1 MKAFSCILLL
11 ALKTWALNGQ
21 GKHFSSHHSRI
32 LGEEH
37 AAGWIAGK
45 RATTQSPASPGE
57 HGAGQTQKPPLR
69 TLSAGPAV
77 LTPGALCRGSILRGR
92 QGAWAL
98 PAASPC
104 PEPPR
109 RRRPARHSAPLP
121 EPRADPQGCSAQPLR
136 PSFSVL
142 LLATAEAL
150 RGHCE
155 ARGWRH
161 AGHVMT
167 PPFLDLPGHRPQ
179 ASSPRKRHLL
189 GQGSPPAFSRSTVL
203 CTRLCPRRRPLPAP
217 PQGGCREACVCPSC
231 CVSDT
236 LSPRTRPSVRGR
248 SSVDLN
254 VNLEK
259 TNKLQGN
266 NEDGV
271 SAESTHTR
279 YFPANT
285 KVPDS
290 IRYQGFPHC
299 DRKQDVNLPISKS
312 QRKEQYLINAVFPEI
327 LKYAL
332 RLCTF
337 HGNVVICA
345 GSIKSGSL

>member
-1 MKAFSCILLL
+1 MNQSRSFTDAPCASRVYTKESIQGQRLVSLFLLVCLYLNHGITDLLIQKLVQPVTPLLSADHLRYFFPMKAFSCILLL
-11 ALKTWALNGQ
+11 ALKTWALSGQ

-32 LGEEH
+32 LGDEH
-37 AAGWIAGK
+37 AAGWMAGK
-45 RATTQSPASPGE
+45 RVPTQSPASPGE

-77 LTPGALCRGSILRGR
+77 LTPGALCRGSILCGC

-98 PAASPC
+98 PTASPC

-109 RRRPARHSAPLP
+109 RRGPVPHSAPLP

-136 PSFSVL
+136 PSFSAL

-155 ARGWRH
+155 ARGWRY
-161 AGHVMT
+161 AGHALFPVMT
-167 PPFLDLPGHRPQ
+167 PSFLDLPGHRPQ

-203 CTRLCPRRRPLPAP
+203 CTRLCPRLRLLPAP
-217 PQGGCREACVCPSC
+217 LQGGCREACICPSC

-236 LSPRTRPSVRGR
+236 LSPRTRPSVRRR

-254 VNLEK
+254 MNR
-259 TNKLQGN
+259 
-266 NEDGV
+266 
-271 SAESTHTR
+271 ES
-279 YFPANT
+279 
-285 KVPDS
+285 
-290 IRYQGFPHC
+290 I
-299 DRKQDVNLPISKS
+299 
-312 QRKEQYLINAVFPEI
+312 
-327 LKYAL
+327 
-332 RLCTF
+332 
-337 HGNVVICA
+337 
-345 GSIKSGSL
+345 